1 MNDQL
6 GRHFDL
12 TLHSLCPGREI
23 PIYADFVNPWNVYE
37 VCIFAASLVAIEI
50 F

>member
-12 TLHSLCPGREI
+12 TLHSLCPGREV
-23 PIYADFVNPWNVYE
+23 PIYADFVNPWNIYE
-37 VCIFAASLVAIEI
+37 VCV
-50 F
+50 

>member
-1 MNDQL
+1 MTQMNQQL

-12 TLHSLCPGREI
+12 TLHGLCPGRDI

-37 VCIFAASLVAIEI
+37 VKLDKIRSVST
-50 F
+50 